1 MTRVLGVLAV
11 LVAVLAFPATGFA
24 VLDSDADGIP
34 DTSDNCISVANSSQ
48 TDYDN
53 DFVGD
58 ACDPDMDND
67 GWANAS
73 DAFPKNALEHLD
85 TDQDLAAWIQ
95 QALAF
100 ATTLPAK

>member
-24 VLDSDADGIP
+24 VLDSDSDGIP
-34 DTSDNCISVANSSQ
+34 DTSDNCISVANASQ

-85 TDQDLAAWIQ
+85 TDHDGIGDNAD
-95 QALAF
+95 
-100 ATTLPAK
+100 TDDDD